1 MRPGCDHDAATR
13 LTYDPI
19 GCEVWLDDLAER
31 VGRHQEICS
40 MHAERLTV
48 PRGWSLSDR
57 RSSEPPMFVA
67 ATSDPAPTPSR
78 PRRRRRREA
87 VAADTAAQTLELFE
101 TLRQEL
107 AAVPSE
113 PEPEVDVDIQVETV
127 AVEVVA
133 VEVEAVEVE
142 AEPPAPEPPVAEPPV
157 AEPPAAEPPAAEETP
172 PEESAPEENPPEEI
186 APDELPASLRATSPL
201 LSRAFAATGHQRS
214 VLTQR
219 GPQAPPED

>member
-57 RSSEPPMFVA
+57 RSPEPTMFVTPTA
-67 ATSDPAPTPSR
+67 EPAEPSPG
-78 PRRRRRREA
+78 PRRRRRRRRED
-87 VAADTAAQTLELFE
+87 VASDAAAQTLELFE

-107 AAVPSE
+107 AAVPPAPDPEPALE
-113 PEPEVDVDIQVETV
+113 PEPE
-127 AVEVVA
+127 
-133 VEVEAVEVE
+133 
-142 AEPPAPEPPVAEPPV
+142 PASAADPEPVAEPEPV
-157 AEPPAAEPPAAEETP
+157 A
-172 PEESAPEENPPEEI
+172 APEPEQVAEAELEPEPDA
-186 APDELPASLRATSPL
+186 APEPEPTSDELPESLRATSPL

-219 GPQAPPED
+219 GPERPSED